1 MQMIESKVS
10 QWYVTTSYFCI
21 TSTYTS
27 HLELY
32 IADDGEQGD
41 LPEWPVDSPLYSS
54 DFRDQVT
61 LSKEPDS
68 VLNQRRSQLLVP
80 GSLMPET
87 PQEARLPLLLL
98 MRPPSSDILGESSIK
113 PFHFIFI
120 SVLSFKHKFL
130 VCTMKEDLQCQNE
143 AFL

>member
-1 MQMIESKVS
+1 MPVFSKNFVLESG
-10 QWYVTTSYFCI
+10 QWYKSPVLLTSASHPLTC
-21 TSTYTS
+21 TS
-27 HLELY
+27 HLELC

-98 MRPPSSDILGESSIK
+98 LRPPSSDVLGESA
-113 PFHFIFI
+113 
-120 SVLSFKHKFL
+120 
-130 VCTMKEDLQCQNE
+130 M
-143 AFL
+143 